1 MTDPAQI
8 PIRSTTQAHLPV
20 EDIKNDIVIMK
31 DGSAALVIEVSAVN
45 FDLLS
50 EREQDAIIYSYG
62 ALLNSLTFPIQIL
75 IRSQKKDISSYIE
88 LLEKEEQ
95 KKAHDQLLS
104 ALIKDYRI
112 FVAETV
118 KKNNVLDK
126 KFYITVPFSS
136 LELGVAPAIGASF
149 RRATKLP
156 YSMDYILEKAKNSLF
171 PKRDQIMRL
180 FARLGLKS
188 RQLNNDQLTKLFYEI
203 YNEERYRL
211 GSKIEAK
218 PVGTKWRE
226 RHPDACPHLSAG
238 RQVWRENQDLYKQH
252 LCHSVQRYGIYINYH
267 IDSRLRGNDMGH
279 KNN

>member
-1 MTDPAQI
+1 MDPAQI
-8 PIRSTTQAHLPV
+8 PIRSTTQAHLPI
-20 EDIKNDIVIMK
+20 ENIRDDIVIMK
-31 DGSAALVIEVSAVN
+31 DGSGALIIEVSAVN

-50 EREQDAIIYSYG
+50 EREQDAIIYAYG

-75 IRSQKKDISSYIE
+75 IRSQKKDISSYVE

-104 ALIKDYRI
+104 ALIKDYRAY
-112 FVAETV
+112 VAETV

-156 YSMDYILEKAKNSLF
+156 YPMEFILEKAKNSLF

-188 RQLNNDQLTKLFYEI
+188 RQLNTDQLTKLFYEI
-203 YNEERYRL
+203 YNEEKYRL
-211 GSKIEAK
+211 GSKIETK
-218 PVGTKWRE
+218 PVGTK
-226 RHPDACPHLSAG
+226 
-238 RQVWRENQDLYKQH
+238 
-252 LCHSVQRYGIYINYH
+252 
-267 IDSRLRGNDMGH
+267 
-279 KNN
+279 

>member
-1 MTDPAQI
+1 MDPAQI
-8 PIRSTTQAHLPV
+8 PIRSTTQAHLPI

-75 IRSQKKDISSYIE
+75 IRSQKKDISSYVE

-95 KKAHDQLLS
+95 KKASDPLLS
-104 ALIKDYRI
+104 ALIRDYHQ
-112 FVAETV
+112 FVTETV

-126 KFYITVPFSS
+126 KFYITVPFSA

-149 RRATKLP
+149 RRSTKLP
-156 YSMDYILEKAKNSLF
+156 YPMETVLEKAKNSLF

-188 RQLNNDQLTKLFYEI
+188 RQLNTDQLTKLFYEI

-211 GSKIEAK
+211 GKTETK
-218 PVGTKWRE
+218 PVGTK
-226 RHPDACPHLSAG
+226 
-238 RQVWRENQDLYKQH
+238 
-252 LCHSVQRYGIYINYH
+252 
-267 IDSRLRGNDMGH
+267 
-279 KNN
+279 